1 LFSSLAHI
9 HHENKSDRSIST
21 GRKIVLPATVDGM
34 TQTAPG
40 TGRKVSEARE
50 RLLATAARLFYAEG
64 IRAVGVDRLVAE
76 AKVTNATFYR
86 HFRSKDD
93 LAVAYIGGVDEAV
106 RGRLG
111 SLMATGLPADRILR
125 GIGASLAEQ
134 IASPGYRGCAFL
146 NAAAEY
152 PSPEAPVHR
161 AVVHH
166 REWFLQT
173 ITGLFAEVSDAPAEP
188 AGRHFVMLRD
198 GAMSAGHL
206 GDPAPAGQ
214 TLTRGI
220 DGLLRVHSGRGADA
234 PGAGS
239 AQAPAAADAA
249 APEKPPAASDADA
262 PEPPAAGV
270 DCGPPGA

>member
-1 LFSSLAHI
+1 
-9 HHENKSDRSIST
+9 
-21 GRKIVLPATVDGM
+21 M

-40 TGRKVSEARE
+40 TGRRVSEARE
-50 RLLATAARLFYAEG
+50 RLLRTAARLFYAEG
-64 IRAVGVDRLVAE
+64 IHTVGVDRLVAE

-93 LAVAYIGGVDEAV
+93 LAVAYIGGVDQAV
-106 RGRLG
+106 RGQIG
-111 SLMATGLPADRILR
+111 SLMATDLPADGILR

-188 AGRHFVMLRD
+188 AWHFVMLRD

-206 GDPAPAGQ
+206 GDPAPAGE

-220 DGLLRVHSGRGADA
+220 DGLLRVHCGRGAHA
-234 PGAGS
+234 PAAGS
-239 AQAPAAADAA
+239 ARAPAADADAPA
-249 APEKPPAASDADA
+249 KHPAADADA
-262 PEPPAAGV
+262 PEPPAAGI
-270 DCGPPGA
+270 DCAPSGA

>member
-1 LFSSLAHI
+1 
-9 HHENKSDRSIST
+9 
-21 GRKIVLPATVDGM
+21 M

-50 RLLATAARLFYAEG
+50 RLLRTAARLFYAEG
-64 IRAVGVDRLVAE
+64 IHAVGVDRLVAE

-93 LAVAYIGGVDEAV
+93 LAVAYIGSVDQAI
-106 RGRLG
+106 RGQIG
-111 SLMATGLPADRILR
+111 SLMAGDLPADGILR

-173 ITGLFAEVSDAPAEP
+173 ITGLFAETSDAPAEP

-206 GDPAPAGQ
+206 GDPALAGE

-220 DGLLRVHSGRGADA
+220 DGLLRIHSGRGADA
-234 PGAGS
+234 PGAGA
-239 AQAPAAADAA
+239 AQAVDPADAA
-249 APEKPPAASDADA
+249 APEPPAAD
-262 PEPPAAGV
+262 V
-270 DCGPPGA
+270 DCAPPGA